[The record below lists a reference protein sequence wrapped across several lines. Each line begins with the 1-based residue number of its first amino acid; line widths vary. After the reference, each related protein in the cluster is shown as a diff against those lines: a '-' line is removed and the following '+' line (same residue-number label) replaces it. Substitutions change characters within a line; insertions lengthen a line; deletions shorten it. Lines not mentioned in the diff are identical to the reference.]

1 MVINFRSLLCAISD
15 ALDYVEK
22 SMFGAK
28 ANHAKRVAFMSACIG
43 KKAGL
48 SDSEIADLCACA
60 LLHDNALAEYIS
72 DEQQAGINVLVNKE
86 AGNLGEHCVLGE
98 DNVSSMPMYPRIKNV
113 ILYHHERPDGQGPF
127 GRKTEDT
134 PFYAQIIH
142 LADLA
147 DIGFAGEK
155 YNGRREQAVRAF
167 VDKYRCTQFE
177 CRVAELFESCIDE
190 GLINRLETKDA
201 ASLLKES
208 FPEKSKEYT
217 NDEVIRLAS
226 IFAHIVDYKSPF
238 TRTHSIGIA
247 QKALAMAEYY
257 GWPEE
262 KQSEYYLAGALHDIG
277 KLAVETD
284 ILEKPAK
291 LTDDEYKKIQF
302 HAFATW
308 EMLRTIEGFE
318 NITEWASYHH
328 EKLDGTG
335 YPFGKKADELGME
348 SRLMACLDIYQALTE
363 DRPYRKGM
371 SSEEAFA
378 FLDKQAALG
387 KLDSDC
393 IRDMK
398 KALARRG

>member
-1 MVINFRSLLCAISD
+1 MTF
-15 ALDYVEK
+15 
-22 SMFGAK
+22 
-28 ANHAKRVAFMSACIG
+28 
-43 KKAGL
+43 
-48 SDSEIADLCACA
+48 
-60 LLHDNALAEYIS
+60 
-72 DEQQAGINVLVNKE
+72 
-86 AGNLGEHCVLGE
+86 
-98 DNVSSMPMYPRIKNV
+98 P
-113 ILYHHERPDGQGPF
+113 
-127 GRKTEDT
+127 
-134 PFYAQIIH
+134 
-142 LADLA
+142 
-147 DIGFAGEK
+147 
-155 YNGRREQAVRAF
+155 QAVRAF

-177 CRVAELFESCIDE
+177 SKTAELFESCIGD
-190 GLINRLETKDA
+190 GIINRLETEDA
-201 ASLLKES
+201 VTLLKES
-208 FPEKSKEYT
+208 FPEKSKEYS

-247 QKALAMAEYY
+247 QKAHAMAEYY

-262 KQSEYYLAGALHDIG
+262 KQAEYYLAGALHDIG

-363 DRPYRKGM
+363 DRPYRKVM

-398 KALARRG
+398 KALAEHIVIE